1 MRSFVLMVSM
11 AMWSFVQAQDYKL
24 FIQPVFSN
32 EKIMLEK
39 HVSSPNGDSIVISG
53 LKFYL
58 GHFEFW
64 KSGGL
69 IFSEKKYHL
78 IDLEDE
84 NSLQLV
90 FDCSIPTAFDSL
102 RFYFGTDSLTNT
114 AGAMGGD
121 LDPTRGMFWTWQSGY
136 INLKLEGFSSRCP
149 NRAGKFEFHLGGYLS
164 PFQTVR
170 SVVLS
175 NPESEKATLNLDLA
189 SFFQQID
196 WQKKSNVMSP
206 GTEAVRLTDVL
217 AHSFSWDEK

>member
-1 MRSFVLMVSM
+1 MVSM
-11 AMWSFVQAQDYKL
+11 TMWSFVQAQDYKL

-32 EKIMLEK
+32 AKIMLEK
-39 HVSSPNGDSIVISG
+39 PVFSPNGDSIVISG

-64 KSGGL
+64 KSGRL
-69 IFSEKKYHL
+69 IFSENKYHL

-84 NSLQLV
+84 NSLLLV
-90 FDCSIPTAFDSL
+90 FDCSVPTPFDSL
-102 RFYFGTDSLTNT
+102 RFYFGIDSLTNT
-114 AGAMGGD
+114 AGAMGCD
-121 LDPTRGMFWTWQSGY
+121 LDPTKGMFWTWQSGY
-136 INLKLEGFSSRCP
+136 INLKLEGFSSGCP
-149 NRAGKFEFHLGGYLS
+149 NRAGKFEFHLGGYLP

-170 SVVLS
+170 PVVLS
-175 NPESEKATLNLDLA
+175 NPDSEKARLNLDLA
-189 SFFQQID
+189 NFFQQID